1 MSGFDPVWLA
11 LREPADRAARDAGL
25 IERAAAGLRGHMAAQ
40 ICDIGAGAGAALRAF
55 SPVFP
60 KSCRWTFVDND
71 AEVLAA
77 ARQACGP
84 EVALRQV
91 DLSLEPAP
99 WPEDCAL
106 VTATA
111 FFDLAGAGWVDR
123 FAAALARDRLPLLA
137 CLTYDGVMRFAPAHP
152 LDAAITS
159 AFNRHQQTD
168 KGLGGAALGP
178 KATPYLVAALQGR
191 GYRCRTA
198 LTPWRLTPAHHG
210 RLIETLV
217 TGIAGAAAE
226 IGDITAAQ
234 AEAWAEDRNA
244 RLSELQVGHLDLY
257 AVPPAS

>member
-11 LREPADRAARDAGL
+11 LREPADRASRDAGL
-25 IERAAAGLRGHMAAQ
+25 IEQAAAGLRGQDAPQ
-40 ICDIGAGAGAALRAF
+40 ICDIGAGTGAAKRAF

-60 KSCRWTFVDND
+60 SGCRWTFVDID

-99 WPEDCAL
+99 WPEGCAL

-111 FFDLAGAGWVDR
+111 FFDLAGAAWVDR

-137 CLTYDGVMRFAPAHP
+137 CLTYDGVMRFDPAHP
-152 LDAAITS
+152 LDTAITS

-178 KATPYLVAALQGR
+178 NATRFLVSALQAH

-198 LTPWRLTPAHHG
+198 LTPWRLTPAHQAG
-210 RLIETLV
+210 LIDTLV
-217 TGIAGAAAE
+217 TGIAGAAVQ
-226 IGDITAAQ
+226 IGDISAAQ
-234 AEAWAEDRNA
+234 AEVWSADRKA
-244 RLSELQVGHLDLY
+244 RLSEMQVGHLDLY